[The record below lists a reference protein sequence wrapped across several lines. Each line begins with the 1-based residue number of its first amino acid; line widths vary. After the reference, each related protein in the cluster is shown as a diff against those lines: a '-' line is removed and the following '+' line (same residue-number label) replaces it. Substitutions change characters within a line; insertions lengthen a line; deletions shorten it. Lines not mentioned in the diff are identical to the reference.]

1 MHKNGV
7 IHNPITYKLCTSIML
22 HAQELWYRNPI
33 TCYRK
38 SVLHT
43 VAMEQVTSLGDH
55 QQVGPMAEHLDAHLV
70 KWPTVSGT
78 GWVDT
83 KPATLTDTDCTCRMN
98 ITMDSL
104 SEWCVKDIKNC
115 LFQAELNTFGLKQD
129 LVDRLYNYMTT
140 FQINSEPVTWA
151 GPCRGPSRRRC
162 RTSSAATYL
171 QLQDKKPL
179 IILYNLQGWIFIFQ
193 LWIWTIAIFR
203 H

>member
-1 MHKNGV
+1 
-7 IHNPITYKLCTSIML
+7 
-22 HAQELWYRNPI
+22 
-33 TCYRK
+33 
-38 SVLHT
+38 
-43 VAMEQVTSLGDH
+43 MEQVTSLGDH

-140 FQINSEPVTWA
+140 FQVNSEPVHELDPA
-151 GPCRGPSRRRC
+151 VDQVGEDAEHR
-162 RTSSAATYL
+162 
-171 QLQDKKPL
+171 QLQRTCNYKIKS
-179 IILYNLQGWIFIFQ
+179 
-193 LWIWTIAIFR
+193 

>member
-1 MHKNGV
+1 M
-7 IHNPITYKLCTSIML
+7 
-22 HAQELWYRNPI
+22 
-33 TCYRK
+33 
-38 SVLHT
+38 
-43 VAMEQVTSLGDH
+43 
-55 QQVGPMAEHLDAHLV
+55 
-70 KWPTVSGT
+70 T

-83 KPATLTDTDCTCRMN
+83 EPATTTDTDCTCRMN
-98 ITMDSL
+98 ITLASL
-104 SEWCVKDIKNC
+104 SEWCVKDIKYC
-115 LFQAELNTFGLKQD
+115 LFQAQLNTFGIKPD

-193 LWIWTIAIFR
+193 LWQSPFSVIKVNTCKNLAITQWLNLKFLDIKMFKLIFNAKTLP
-203 H
+203 